1 MTWWVV
7 IAGLMGA
14 VVTLRVYS
22 GLVCFSMARRPDFH
36 PVTKQLCWALTAI
49 QIASLISFLGRLSSH
64 WQDMEEWQSAPPGGF
79 FLAGQLFSVSV
90 AAAGILVVLW
100 LVKRV
105 LRSIGTSEKLARAM
119 VQSPLHEE
127 RVSELALT
135 ARELQV
141 MKAMAEG
148 SISDRQIGNLLGIAP
163 NTAATHVRNILRKA
177 GVHDRRDLLLLYK
190 FDPERRRDPGE

>member
-22 GLVCFSMARRPDFH
+22 GLLCFSMARRPDFP

-49 QIASLISFLGRLSSH
+49 QVASLISFLGRFSSH
-64 WQDMEEWQSAPPGGF
+64 WQNREEWQSAPLGGF
-79 FLAGQLFSVSV
+79 FLAGQLLSLSV

-105 LRSIGTSEKLARAM
+105 LHSIGTSERLARVM
-119 VQSPLHEE
+119 VQSPLHDE

-135 ARELQV
+135 ARELEV

-148 SISDRQIGNLLGIAP
+148 SISDQQIGDLLGIAP

-190 FDPERRRDPGE
+190 FDQQRHQDLGE